1 MSDTGFLSGGAARV
15 WCVPAGAPFLSA
27 LAGALADAVN
37 LRESPEALAD
47 GVVYL
52 PNRRSARA
60 FAEALHAAAGGRQTL
75 LMPEIRALGDLETDD
90 APPGLDAAFADLGP
104 ALSDAKRLGTL
115 MAMVKAWFD
124 AQERSLPAA
133 SALAAAQNLAALLD
147 EAAIAGKTDWSD
159 LGALVERTDL
169 AAHWQESIRFLE
181 IITEHYP
188 AWLAEQGVE
197 DKLARRLAAARAI
210 AAHWNAVPPKGPVI
224 IAGSTGATPASRILM
239 AAASRAPQ
247 GAVVLPG
254 LDRSLTGKAIEEI
267 ATTPSH
273 PQFALLETLSEF
285 HLSPGDVPVL
295 PGLDEDG
302 LAARRALIH
311 ESLSPAELTGD
322 WRKRLEDISA
332 PLTPDAFTR
341 TGLSGLDLIAAH
353 DETEEAMLAACL
365 LRETLETPGRTAALV
380 CPDAGLARRV
390 SAHLK
395 RWDLEVTPSEGTPL
409 AHLPAGIWFDALLD
423 WWIEPADPVRIA
435 ALLHA
440 PGTTAPDGAALFERW
455 VLRGVRW
462 WESLEDMQAR
472 LKERLTEGVHHK
484 PADDELAQIKLVAA
498 WLVDTAAVLNV
509 DETLSAEGFRTVV
522 RTILPRLCDPQELW
536 RGGDGAALAGQVESL
551 MQLAEAYGPL
561 LLEDWLGLWRQMAA
575 DANVPPS
582 SPGHPRLQ
590 IHGQLE
596 ARLQTADHVILAGLN
611 EGVWP
616 NSPGADAFLPRH
628 FKTGLGL
635 EDSEAR
641 MGLAAHD
648 FASLACAPRV
658 TLLCSKRREDAPAVA
673 SRWIWRLQT
682 LARGA
687 LGGEVEDALGPAP
700 ERDPRVWAGLLK
712 RPVDSAPLA
721 GVEPRPRPPAD
732 KRPESLSVT
741 RIDVLQR
748 DPYAIYAERV
758 LKLSKL
764 EDLDQDMD
772 ARQRGTAIH
781 KALELFEK
789 SPAIGAEGLAA
800 SLADELRKAG
810 AKPEVLLGER
820 VALAETARRYVD
832 WHAGRA
838 VDPDNVRIEI
848 GGDIKIPRAGE
859 LKDFKLTATADR
871 VEIREGGAIA
881 IIDFKTGNP
890 PSDKEIGAGLSQQ
903 MPLQALIAREGGF
916 SGVPAADVTELT
928 YVTVRADFRVHVIGL
943 KKPLEKSAMELAD
956 DALAGLTRLI
966 RGYDNPEQAYL
977 SAPRAQFVKYE
988 GDYGRLARRA
998 EWTSEIS
1005 DG

>member
-1 MSDTGFLSGGAARV
+1 MSTGFLSEGAARV
-15 WCVPAGAPFLSA
+15 WCLPAGAPFLSA
-27 LAGALADAVN
+27 LAWALANAVR
-37 LRESPEALAD
+37 LMDSPEALAD

-60 FAEALHAAAGGRQTL
+60 FAEELHAAAGARRTV

-90 APPGLDAAFADLGP
+90 APPGLDAAFTDLGP

-115 MAMVKAWFD
+115 MSLVKAWFD
-124 AQERSLPAA
+124 KRERTLPAA

-147 EAAIAGKTDWSD
+147 EAAVAGKTDWSD
-159 LGALVERTDL
+159 LGALVERADL

-181 IITEHYP
+181 IITEQYP
-188 AWLAEQGVE
+188 VWLAEKGVE

-210 AAHWNAVPPKGPVI
+210 AAHWDAVPPKGPVI

-254 LDRSLTGKAIEEI
+254 LDRSLTRAAIEEI
-267 ATTPSH
+267 AGTPSH
-273 PQFALLETLSEF
+273 PQFALLETLAEF
-285 HLSPGDVPVL
+285 SLSPSQVHVL
-295 PGLDEDG
+295 LDLDQDG
-302 LAARRALIH
+302 FAARRALVH
-311 ESLSPAELTGD
+311 ESLSPAQLTGD

-332 PLTPDAFTR
+332 PLAPDAFTR
-341 TGLSGLDLIAAH
+341 AGLEGLDLIAAH
-353 DETEEAMLAACL
+353 DETEEALLAACL

-423 WWIEPADPVRIA
+423 WWIAPADPVRIA

-440 PGTTAPDGAALFERW
+440 PGTTAPEGAALFERW

-472 LKERLTEGVHHK
+472 LTERLTVGVYRK
-484 PADDELAQIKLVAA
+484 PKDEELAQIEAVAA
-498 WLVDTAAVLNV
+498 WLVEAAAALEE
-509 DETLSAEGFRTVV
+509 DEVLSAEGFRDVV
-522 RTILPRLCDPQELW
+522 RAVLPRLCDPQELW
-536 RGGDGAALAGQVESL
+536 RGGDGAALAGQVENL
-551 MQLAEAYGPL
+551 LQMAEAYGPL
-561 LLEDWLGLWRQMAA
+561 PLEDWLGLWRQMAA

-582 SPGHPRLQ
+582 TPGHPRLQ

-596 ARLQTADHVILAGLN
+596 GRLQTADHVILAGLN

-616 NSPGADAFLPRH
+616 KPPGADAFLPRH
-628 FKTGLGL
+628 FKTALGL
-635 EDSEAR
+635 EDPEAR

-687 LGGEVEDALGPAP
+687 LGGAVDDVLGPAP
-700 ERDPRVWAGLLK
+700 ERDPRLWAAALK
-712 RPVDSAPLA
+712 RPRDSEPLI
-721 GVEPRPRPPAD
+721 GVEPRPKPPVKHRPPQ
-732 KRPESLSVT
+732 LSVS
-741 RIDVLQR
+741 RIDALQR
-748 DPYAIYAERV
+748 DPYAVYAEYV
-758 LKLSKL
+758 LKLPKL
-764 EDLDQDMD
+764 DELDQEMD
-772 ARQRGTAIH
+772 ARHRGTAIH

-800 SLADELRKAG
+800 SLEAELRKAG

-820 VALAETARRYVD
+820 VALAETARQYVD

-838 VDPDNVRIEI
+838 VARDNVKTEI
-848 GGDIKIPRAGE
+848 KGSFEIARAGD
-859 LKDFKLTATADR
+859 LGNFKLTATADR

-881 IIDFKTGNP
+881 ILDFKTGNP
-890 PSDKEIGAGLSQQ
+890 PSDKEIGVGLAQQ

-916 SGVPAADVTELT
+916 PGVPAAEVTELT
-928 YVTVRADFRVHVIGL
+928 YVTVKADFKTHVIGL

-966 RGYDNPEQAYL
+966 GGYDNPEQAYL